1 METRS
6 ERTAAVEPEPPV
18 PRRGR
23 FKVYLGG
30 APGTGKTFAML
41 TDANRLREQGVDV
54 VAGFIETY
62 KRPRTIQAIGQL
74 EVLPRLQVPYRG
86 TVQEEMDLDALLAR
100 HPKVALV
107 DELAHTNV
115 PGLRNPKRW
124 QDVEI
129 LLDAGIDVLAT
140 VNIQHLEGVK
150 DLVERITG
158 TTVRETIPDRLLD
171 EADDLQFIDIT
182 PEALRKRMRHGNIYP
197 AERIEPALD
206 NFFNE
211 TNLTALRE
219 IGLRLVADSMAERS
233 GVLQTG
239 EDVLVLLLGE
249 DQDGRLIRRGSR
261 LARRL
266 RGLCMVA
273 AIVDCEEG
281 EEGWTEAA
289 VRVSEQVG
297 SACTVLRTAD
307 VVREAINTVTRVGAR
322 VVIVDSRAREMAS
335 TKIGRTL
342 AMRLVDALPDVDL
355 LLAASRVGAER
366 AEIATN
372 PAERPHADEVLRKL
386 DGSRRRAGF
395 RIHLEYAAGAGAT
408 THMLD
413 EARRRRSRGTDVVV
427 GAVRTRKGPPLA
439 CEGLELVGGPQG
451 AAAHDRL
458 DVEAVLARNPD
469 VVCIDDLVGPD
480 TDGKPRVDAV
490 KRLLRAGITVLATLH
505 ILDVRS
511 VRDAYQ
517 ALVGPRIRPVVED
530 VTLVRADEIEL
541 VDLPPEDLVARL
553 REGQVLPP
561 SMVARALQGEF
572 RLDVLGQLR
581 ESALRLLADHTDA
594 RLVHFARHHVPGSV
608 EARSR
613 IVLCV
618 QPEPNLEA
626 RIRRVAELAERQ
638 DAKLTVL
645 SVRPPGL
652 DDTGRA
658 LLGDYAALTHRL
670 GGEFVTRHGGRPADV
685 IVEYV
690 ESTTTNEVVVGR
702 PSRRRL
708 PPWDVVAQLSR
719 RLPDVT
725 LNVRR
730 REVASTSDQ
739 TVRTATLS
747 RAG

>member
-6 ERTAAVEPEPPV
+6 ERAVEVDADPST

-30 APGTGKTFAML
+30 APGSGKTFAML

-62 KRPRTIQAIGQL
+62 QRPRTIQAIGQL
-74 EVLPRLQVPYRG
+74 EVLPRLQVSYRG
-86 TVQEEMDLDALLAR
+86 TVQEEMDLDGLLHR
-100 HPKVALV
+100 HPRVALV

-115 PGLRNPKRW
+115 PGLRNQKRW
-124 QDVEI
+124 QDVEM

-140 VNIQHLEGVK
+140 VNIQHIAGVK

-158 TTVRETIPDRLLD
+158 ITVRETIPDRLLD

-197 AERIEPALD
+197 SERVEPALD

-249 DQDGRLIRRGSR
+249 DLDGRLVRRGAR

-266 RGLCMVA
+266 RGLAMVA
-273 AIVDCEEG
+273 AIVDCEDGDEK
-281 EEGWTEAA
+281 WTEEA
-289 VRVSEQVG
+289 VQVSEQVG
-297 SACTVLRTAD
+297 SACTVLRTTD
-307 VVREAINTVTRVGAR
+307 VAREAINTVTRVGAR
-322 VVIVDSRAREMAS
+322 VVIVDSRAREIAS
-335 TKIGRTL
+335 TKIGRSL
-342 AMRLVDALPDVDL
+342 AMQLVDALPDVDL
-355 LLAASRVGAER
+355 LLAASRAGREPVG
-366 AEIATN
+366 IATDL
-372 PAERPHADEVLRKL
+372 PERPHADDVLRKL
-386 DGSRRRAGF
+386 DGARRRASF
-395 RIHLEYAAGAGAT
+395 RIHLGYAAGVGAT

-427 GAVRTRKGPPLA
+427 GAVRSRKGPPLA
-439 CEGLELVGGPQG
+439 CEGLELVGGPGG

-458 DVEAVLARNPD
+458 DVDAVLARNPD
-469 VVCIDDLVGPD
+469 VVCIDDLVGSD
-480 TDGKPRVDAV
+480 TQGKPRVDSV
-490 KRLLRAGITVLATLH
+490 KRFLRSGITVLATLH
-505 ILDVRS
+505 LLDVHS
-511 VRDAYQ
+511 IRDAYQ
-517 ALVGPRIRPVVED
+517 GLVSPRHGPAVED
-530 VTLVRADEIEL
+530 VVLVRADEIEL
-541 VDLPPEDLVARL
+541 VDLLPEDLVARL
-553 REGQVLPP
+553 RQGQVLPP

-581 ESALRLLADHTDA
+581 ESALRLLAEHTDA
-594 RLVHFARHHVPGSV
+594 RLVHFARHQAPGSV

-618 QPEPNLEA
+618 QPEPNLES
-626 RIRRVAELAERQ
+626 RLRRVAEMAERQ

-652 DDTGRA
+652 DEPGRA

-670 GGEFVTRHGGRPADV
+670 GGEFVTRHGVRPADA
-685 IVEYV
+685 IIDYV
-690 ESTTTNEVVVGR
+690 ESTATNEVVVGR

-719 RLPDVT
+719 RLPEVT
-725 LNVRR
+725 LNVQR
-730 REVASTSDQ
+730 REPAQ
-739 TVRTATLS
+739 T
-747 RAG
+747 